1 MRSGAGLV
9 EPFRGV
15 QRPRDMWRSVLLGV
29 VLAGVLAGCSLGG
42 ASGDGGTVPTAV
54 ACAATLGRPA
64 KALGAPVGGF
74 AVGRGPVYAVFDVI
88 PRYVPTTT
96 GSVVH
101 YGNVSVHGFDYV
113 KVLWLVPPGKDVTA
127 EISGER
133 LPAGP
138 PARFV
143 GAGARLVLRPA
154 SDQSTGFVGWRSTSS
169 GVLLPGAGCY
179 QLNVKLSHGGTGSSA
194 SVEFRAES

>member
-42 ASGDGGTVPTAV
+42 ASGGGGAVPAVV

-96 GSVVH
+96 GRCCP
-101 YGNVSVHGFDYV
+101 
-113 KVLWLVPPGKDVTA
+113 LWKC
-127 EISGER
+127 ER
-133 LPAGP
+133 SRLRLCEGA
-138 PARFV
+138 V
-143 GAGARLVLRPA
+143 AGAA
-154 SDQSTGFVGWRSTSS
+154 W
-169 GVLLPGAGCY
+169 
-179 QLNVKLSHGGTGSSA
+179 
-194 SVEFRAES
+194 